1 MNDSDLKNIFLL
13 YEFNERSPF
22 FARIAGEKIEEH
34 DYELAS
40 EILKEG
46 IQNFPH
52 YATAYFLLSVAE
64 AHKGNFEEAEKYLA
78 AGQKLLGDAQTAE
91 FYQQLIKKLKNHSE
105 NSASPSLESK
115 EQEKP
120 LAEESNT
127 EPPPLEERLEEI
139 ARELET
145 APPIPPVREEESVFE
160 TAESPSVEEFETPE
174 IASETMAMILESQGK
189 YEEARKVYEKLI
201 ETEPDKKEIFELKI
215 KELSERNA
223 ENDG

>member
-1 MNDSDLKNIFLL
+1 
-13 YEFNERSPF
+13 
-22 FARIAGEKIEEH
+22 
-34 DYELAS
+34 
-40 EILKEG
+40 
-46 IQNFPH
+46 
-52 YATAYFLLSVAE
+52 
-64 AHKGNFEEAEKYLA
+64 
-78 AGQKLLGDAQTAE
+78 
-91 FYQQLIKKLKNHSE
+91 
-105 NSASPSLESK
+105 
-115 EQEKP
+115 
-120 LAEESNT
+120 
-127 EPPPLEERLEEI
+127 LEEI